1 MSESREAIM
10 QRIEEMEVEDGAERP
25 RFTEEEM
32 EKIRQARVQP
42 RTVVTTRPTSLGYLS
57 IACIIINRMVGTG
70 IFRTP
75 TTVAH
80 GTHSVG
86 YSLVFWA
93 AGAIVAVSGVLV
105 FAEFGMTVPRLPVEN
120 EHQKESV
127 PRNGGEKNYLE
138 YMVKRPLYLATCIYG
153 IPFIFL
159 GTAAGNAIVF
169 AENIMQAAG
178 KEAMNASV
186 RGIAVSVITFACLLH
201 AISRTGGVWLNNFF
215 GAVKFVMLLVLFIL
229 GVVYA
234 AGGFGGSDETAAKNL
249 NVHKSFAGAA
259 TSSYGYAEAFLAI
272 IFAIGGFNQANYVL
286 GDIDDPRKK
295 FKHTAVTTVSIVS
308 ILYILIN
315 ISYMLVVPTSVLFEH
330 ADDTVARPFFQRIFG
345 EKAADKV
352 LCGFIAFS
360 SFGNIIVQ
368 TFTAAR
374 VKQEIAK
381 EGILPWA
388 KFFANNYSLWPRRL
402 RRDTRAETS
411 DDTPA
416 GALILHLVFAV
427 ALILLTVPEQ
437 NPNDA
442 YRTMVS
448 LYSFTID
455 ALFGFAVGL
464 SLLILRLRPGYHWAS
479 KSDSNAYVSISAA
492 LIFTIANAFPLV
504 AVWIPPSGD
513 TGITQP
519 VKWYLTG
526 TIGMGLIGFS
536 LMYWVVF
543 SYVVPRLKGKKL
555 EVEREEI
562 LDDRNGYWIMWHE
575 IVRFNWRV
583 V

>member
-1 MSESREAIM
+1 MERFA
-10 QRIEEMEVEDGAERP
+10 EMEIDDAVDDRP
-25 RFTEEEM
+25 RFTAEEL
-32 EKIRQARVQP
+32 EKIHQAKSQP
-42 RTVVTTRPTSLGYLS
+42 RTVVTTRPTSLGYIS
-57 IACIIINRMVGTG
+57 IACIIINRMV
-70 IFRTP
+70 
-75 TTVAH
+75 VAH

-86 YSLVFWA
+86 YSLIFWA
-93 AGAIVAVSGVLV
+93 AGAIVAVAGVLV
-105 FAEFGMTVPRLPVEN
+105 FAEFGLTVPRLRVEN
-120 EHQKESV
+120 EHEKQSV

-153 IPFIFL
+153 IPFICL

-169 AENIMQAAG
+169 AENIMLASG
-178 KEAMNASV
+178 KKAVNGSV
-186 RGIAVSVITFACLLH
+186 RGIAIGVMTFACLLH
-201 AISRTGGVWLNNFF
+201 ATSRTGGVWLNNFF
-215 GAVKFVMLLVLFIL
+215 GTVKFFMLIALFIL

-234 AGGFGGSDETAAKNL
+234 AGGFGGNDQTAANNL
-249 NVHKSFAGAA
+249 SVHNSFKGAA
-259 TSSYGYAEAFLAI
+259 TSSYGYAEAFLGI

-295 FKHTAVTTVSIVS
+295 FKHTAITTVSIVS

-315 ISYMLVVPTSVLFEH
+315 ISYMLVVPASVLFSQ
-330 ADDTVARPFFQRIFG
+330 ADDTVAQPFFQRIFG
-345 EKAADKV
+345 YEAADKA

-388 KFFANNYSLWPRRL
+388 RFFANNYSLWPRRW
-402 RRDTRAETS
+402 RRNHTAVERS

-416 GALILHLVFAV
+416 GALILHLIFAV
-427 ALILLTVPEQ
+427 GVIVLTIPEK
-437 NPNDA
+437 NRNDA
-442 YRTMVS
+442 YRTVVN

-455 ALFGFAVGL
+455 ALFGCAVGL
-464 SLLILRLRPGYHWAS
+464 SLLVLRLYPGYHWAS
-479 KSDSNAYVSISAA
+479 KSQSNAYVSISAA

-536 LMYWVVF
+536 LAYWLVF
-543 SYVVPRLKGKKL
+543 YYVVPRVKGQL

-562 LDDRNGYWIMWHE
+562 LDDGNGYWIMWHE
-575 IVRFNWRV
+575 IVKFNWRMA
-583 V
+583 

>member
-1 MSESREAIM
+1 MERYP
-10 QRIEEMEVEDGAERP
+10 EMENDDAVDDRPMFTAE
-25 RFTEEEM
+25 EL
-32 EKIRQARVQP
+32 EKIAQARQQP
-42 RTVVTTRPTSLGYLS
+42 NSVVTTRPPSLGYTS
-57 IACIIINRMVGTG
+57 IACIIVNRMVGTG

-93 AGAIVAVSGVLV
+93 AGAIVAVAGVLV
-105 FAEFGMTVPRLPVEN
+105 FAEFGMTVPRLPVED
-120 EHQKESV
+120 ETEKQSV

-153 IPFIFL
+153 IPFICL
-159 GTAAGNAIVF
+159 GTAAGNAIIF
-169 AENIMQAAG
+169 AENIMLASG
-178 KEAMNASV
+178 KEAMNGSV
-186 RGIAVSVITFACLLH
+186 RGIAIGVVTFACLLH

-215 GAVKFVMLLVLFIL
+215 GTVKFLMLLVLFVL

-234 AGGFGGSDETAAKNL
+234 GGGLGGNDETAADNL
-249 NVHKSFAGAA
+249 SVHHSFAGAA
-259 TSSYGYAEAFLAI
+259 TSSYGYAEAFLGI

-286 GDIDDPRKK
+286 GDIDDPKKK
-295 FKHTAVTTVSIVS
+295 FKHTAVTTVSVVS
-308 ILYILIN
+308 LLYILIN
-315 ISYMLVVPTSVLFEH
+315 ISYMLVVPASVLFSR

-345 EKAADKV
+345 EEAADKA
-352 LCGFIAFS
+352 LCGFLAFS

-388 KFFANNYSLWPRRL
+388 RFFANNYSLWPRH
-402 RRDTRAETS
+402 RRNNNNDNSNNNTERS

-427 ALILLTVPEQ
+427 LLIALTVPEH

-442 YRTMVS
+442 YRTMVN

-455 ALFGFAVGL
+455 ALFGFLVGL
-464 SLLILRLRPGYHWAS
+464 SLLVLRLRPGFHWAS
-479 KSDSNAYVSISAA
+479 KSKSNAWVSLSAA
-492 LIFTIANAFPLV
+492 LIFTVANAFPLV

-519 VKWYLTG
+519 VKWFLTG

-536 LMYWVVF
+536 VLYWLVF
-543 SYVVPRLKGKKL
+543 SFVVPRLKGKQL

-562 LDDRNGYWIMWHE
+562 LDDGNGYWIMWHE

-583 V
+583 A

>member
-1 MSESREAIM
+1 MERFV
-10 QRIEEMEVEDGAERP
+10 EMEIEDAMDDRP
-25 RFTEEEM
+25 RFTEEELQ
-32 EKIRQARVQP
+32 KIQQARLQP
-42 RTVVTTRPTSLGYLS
+42 RTVVTTRPPSLGYIS

-80 GTHSVG
+80 GTHTVG

-93 AGAIVAVSGVLV
+93 AGAIVAIAGVLV
-105 FAEFGMTVPRLPVEN
+105 FAEFGMTVPRLTIEN

-138 YMVKRPLYLATCIYG
+138 YMVKRPLYLATCVYG
-153 IPFIFL
+153 IPFICL

-169 AENIMQAAG
+169 AENIMLASG
-178 KEAMNASV
+178 KEAINGSV
-186 RGIAVSVITFACLLH
+186 RGIAIGVITFACLLH
-201 AISRTGGVWLNNFF
+201 AISRTGGVWLNNVF
-215 GAVKFVMLLVLFIL
+215 GTVKFIMLLLMFIL

-234 AGGFGGSDETAAKNL
+234 GGRLGGNDEIAADNL
-249 NVHKSFAGAA
+249 NVHKSFANAA
-259 TSSYGYAEAFLAI
+259 TSSYGYAEAFLGI

-295 FKHTAVTTVSIVS
+295 FKITAVTTVSVVS
-308 ILYILIN
+308 VLYVLIN
-315 ISYMLVVPTSVLFEH
+315 ISYMLVVPASILFGR

-345 EKAADKV
+345 EDAADKV

-388 KFFANNYSLWPRRL
+388 RFFANNYSLWPRRS
-402 RRDTRAETS
+402 RRNSNRRAVETS
-411 DDTPA
+411 EDTPA
-416 GALILHLVFAV
+416 GALILHWVFAV
-427 ALILLTVPEQ
+427 LVIVLTIPEHS
-437 NPNDA
+437 PTDA
-442 YRTMVS
+442 YRTVVN

-464 SLLILRLRPGYHWAS
+464 SLLVLRLAPGYHWAS
-479 KSDSNAYVSISAA
+479 KSESNAWVSISAA
-492 LIFTIANAFPLV
+492 LLFTIANAFPLV

-526 TIGMGLIGFS
+526 TIGMGLVGFS
-536 LMYWVVF
+536 LVYWAVF
-543 SYVVPRLKGKKL
+543 YYLVPRLKGKRL

-583 V
+583 A

>member
-1 MSESREAIM
+1 MERFV
-10 QRIEEMEVEDGAERP
+10 EMEIEDAMDDRP
-25 RFTEEEM
+25 RFTEEELQ
-32 EKIRQARVQP
+32 KIQQARLQP
-42 RTVVTTRPTSLGYLS
+42 RTVVTTRPPSLGYIS

-80 GTHSVG
+80 GTHTVG

-93 AGAIVAVSGVLV
+93 AGAIVAIAGVLV
-105 FAEFGMTVPRLPVEN
+105 FAEFGMTVPRLTIEN

-138 YMVKRPLYLATCIYG
+138 YMVKRPLYLATCVYG
-153 IPFIFL
+153 IPFICL

-169 AENIMQAAG
+169 AENIMLASG
-178 KEAMNASV
+178 KEAINGSV
-186 RGIAVSVITFACLLH
+186 RGIAVGVITFACLLH
-201 AISRTGGVWLNNFF
+201 AISRTGGVWLNNVF
-215 GAVKFVMLLVLFIL
+215 GTVKFIMLLLMFIL

-234 AGGFGGSDETAAKNL
+234 GGRLGGNDEIAADNL
-249 NVHKSFAGAA
+249 NVHKSFANAA
-259 TSSYGYAEAFLAI
+259 TSSYGYAEAFLGI

-295 FKHTAVTTVSIVS
+295 FKITAVTTVSVVS
-308 ILYILIN
+308 ILYVLIN
-315 ISYMLVVPTSVLFEH
+315 ISYMLVVPASILFGR

-345 EKAADKV
+345 EDAADKV

-388 KFFANNYSLWPRRL
+388 RFFANNYSLWPRRS
-402 RRDTRAETS
+402 RRNSNRRAVETS
-411 DDTPA
+411 EDTPA
-416 GALILHLVFAV
+416 GALILHWVFAV
-427 ALILLTVPEQ
+427 AVILLTIPEHS
-437 NPNDA
+437 PTDA
-442 YRTMVS
+442 YRTVVN

-464 SLLILRLRPGYHWAS
+464 SLLVLRLAPGYHWAS
-479 KSDSNAYVSISAA
+479 KSESNAWVSISAA
-492 LIFTIANAFPLV
+492 LLFTIANAFPLV

-526 TIGMGLIGFS
+526 TIGMGLVGFS
-536 LMYWVVF
+536 LAYWAVF
-543 SYVVPRLKGKKL
+543 YYLVPRLKGKRL

-583 V
+583 A